1 MEFNTRAGQPN
12 NARSETASDEIRHLD
27 EDRARVA
34 SEARNDLL
42 RERITAVVVQIVV
55 ISGVESGAGTR
66 RPAKQRL
73 RAEPRV
79 ERVVVEYD
87 ARKSRFG
94 ELISTAQ
101 RQNVDG
107 IRDAVSVVAA
117 QPLRV
122 HAELRTQCVSWLIRK
137 RPAELQ
143 QTAATGI

>member
-1 MEFNTRAGQPN
+1 MRTGQPN
-12 NARSETASDEIRHLD
+12 NARSEPTTDEIRHLD

-34 SEARNDLL
+34 PEARNDLL

-79 ERVVVEYD
+79 ERVVVEYE

-122 HAELRTQCVSWLIRK
+122 HAELRAQRVSWLIRK